1 MWKVLQHICSLYLAR
16 ALKSQIK
23 YHKYNSF
30 SSATGLQSRGG
41 ALRRGVRASLAA
53 VLGRVAGRV
62 AGDAVLGVQV
72 NLGAVHGLA

>member
-30 SSATGLQSRGG
+30 DTAHGATRGG
-41 ALRRGVRASLAA
+41 ALRRGVRLSLAA

>member
-30 SSATGLQSRGG
+30 IRGYTWRSTAQ
-41 ALRRGVRASLAA
+41 ALRRGVRLSLAA